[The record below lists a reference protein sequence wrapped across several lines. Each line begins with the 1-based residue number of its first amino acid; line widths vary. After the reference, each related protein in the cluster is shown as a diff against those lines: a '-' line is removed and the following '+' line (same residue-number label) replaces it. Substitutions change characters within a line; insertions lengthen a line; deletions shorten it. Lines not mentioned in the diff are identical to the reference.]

1 MEVQSMRRALVL
13 LTAVVITLSIIP
25 MAVAQEDDEART
37 VLRVGN
43 TQDWETLN
51 PTWGY
56 LAAEWEVWVNQY
68 IGLTTVDENLETAP
82 GLAESWEESN
92 DGLTYTYTL
101 REGLR
106 WSDGEPITSEDVVWT
121 LQSATEQEWENYVYF
136 TQYLTVEAVDD
147 RTVEITS
154 SIPTPQLPDMGFI
167 ILPKHIWEPLG
178 GAEGVESYDALD
190 GVGSGPYVLAPDGFL
205 DQQSTTLVANPNW
218 YGWEGEDPGVDEII
232 FRYFANA
239 DAMVAALD
247 SGEIDA
253 AHNIPA
259 AAVENL
265 EANPDVEVIIGY
277 QGTIEEIAVN
287 GGAGPAEPHP
297 ALLDVEVRRAM
308 AHGIDREALIEDL
321 WYGHA
326 VAGTTFLPS
335 SDRKWMP
342 EFSDDEIISY
352 DPERANQILDD
363 GGYLDSDGDGIREMP
378 DGTNPISIRHIV
390 NTNDAL
396 AGQYGD
402 LFAGWMDAIGIEVE
416 LVAMD
421 SDQLGTAILEGDYD
435 TFAWG
440 WTPGIDPDGMVS
452 SFIAEEIE
460 GWNDA
465 NWVDERY
472 DELYYQQIEELD
484 EPTRIDQIHEMMR
497 IFYDAAVYI
506 SVLETPEIQAYRSD
520 AFEGFIR
527 QPSTDGPIIF
537 SSTSPSYALL
547 QPVGGGDGEGGDINW
562 LLIGGVA
569 AVVVIAGIF
578 VATRRR
584 GTADERE

>member
-1 MEVQSMRRALVL
+1 LRRFLVL
-13 LTAVVITLSIIP
+13 VVVAALALSIVP
-25 MAVAQEDDEART
+25 AALAQEDDT
-37 VLRVGN
+37 VTIRVGN

-56 LAAEWEVWVNQY
+56 LVSEWEVWNNQY
-68 IGLTTVDENLETAP
+68 SGLTTVDENLETV
-82 GLAESWEESN
+82 GDLAESWEASD

-101 REGLR
+101 REGLM
-106 WSDGEPITSEDVVWT
+106 WSDGQPITSEDVVWT
-121 LQSATEQEWENYVYF
+121 LQASAEQEWENYVYF
-136 TQYLTVEAVDD
+136 TQYLTVEAIDD
-147 RTVEITS
+147 RTVQVTS
-154 SIPTPQLPDMGFI
+154 SIPTPQLPDMSFL

-178 GAEGVESYDALD
+178 GAEGVESHDGTD
-190 GVGSGPYVLAPDGFL
+190 GVGSGPYVLAPDGFQ
-205 DQQSTTLVANPNW
+205 DQQSVTMVANPNW
-218 YGWEGEDPGVDEII
+218 HGWEGEEPSVDQII
-232 FRYFANA
+232 FRHFDNS
-239 DAMVAALD
+239 DAMVAALE

-265 EANPDVEVIIGY
+265 EGNENIEVVIGF

-308 AHGIDREALIEDL
+308 GHAIDKQALIEDL

-326 VAGTTFLPS
+326 QEGVTFLPS
-335 SDRKWMP
+335 TDRKWMP
-342 EFSDDEIISY
+342 EFSDDEKFDY
-352 DPERANQILDD
+352 DPDLANQMLDE

-378 DGTNPISIRHIV
+378 DGTNPIAIRHIV
-390 NTNDAL
+390 NTNEAL

-402 LFAGWMDAIGIEVE
+402 LFVGWMEAIGIDVE
-416 LVAMD
+416 LVALD
-421 SDQLGTAILEGDYD
+421 SDQTGTAIIEGDYD

-440 WTPGIDPDGMVS
+440 WTPGIDPDGMLS
-452 SFIAEEIE
+452 SFISDEIE

-465 NWVDERY
+465 NWIDERY
-472 DELYYQQIEELD
+472 DELYFQQIEELD
-484 EPTRIDQIHEMMR
+484 EATRIDQVHEMMK
-497 IFYDAAVYI
+497 IFHEGATYI

-520 AFEGFIR
+520 AFEGWVR
-527 QPSTDGPIIF
+527 QPAEDGPIMY
-537 SSTSPSYALL
+537 SASSPSYSFL
-547 QPVGGGDGEGGDINW
+547 QPVGGEAGGDDGVNW

-569 AVVVIAGIF
+569 AVVVVAGAI